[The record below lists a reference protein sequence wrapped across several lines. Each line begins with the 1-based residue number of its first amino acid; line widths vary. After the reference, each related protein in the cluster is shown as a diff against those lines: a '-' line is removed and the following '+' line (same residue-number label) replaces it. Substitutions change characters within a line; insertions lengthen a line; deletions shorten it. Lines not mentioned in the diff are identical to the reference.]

1 MFKLESKNLKR
12 EFKVIDGAL
21 FASQI
26 TNTESGMQFIP
37 DGNDFRLLKVPKR
50 TADCSFVLKRLW
62 EQALQ

>member
-26 TNTESGMQFIP
+26 TNTESECSL
-37 DGNDFRLLKVPKR
+37 FR
-50 TADCSFVLKRLW
+50 TETVLN
-62 EQALQ
+62 LQ

>member
-26 TNTESGMQFIP
+26 TNTESGMQFI
-37 DGNDFRLLKVPKR
+37 R
-50 TADCSFVLKRLW
+50 TETVLN
-62 EQALQ
+62 LQ